1 MGRYGWKANKP
12 HNNLS
17 SSRHH
22 MMSSIKVA
30 VTLRVVLSVIDPV
43 SVAIK
48 SKHLL
53 KNVNRFC
60 TKQSGSHLS
69 QGGDI
74 VTF

>member
-1 MGRYGWKANKP
+1 
-12 HNNLS
+12 
-17 SSRHH
+17 

-43 SVAIK
+43 SAAIK

-60 TKQSGSHLS
+60 TKQSGGHHSL
-69 QGGDI
+69 GGDI
-74 VTF
+74 VTLSSVFN